1 MTEHDKMK
9 EERKFQL
16 ESHLHE
22 KYGDNFNSHVGAFV
36 TVLGII
42 FVMFT
47 ALGYLY
53 AHSSVESWDSFAT
66 DEFSYTMHHYFLLS
80 ILVSGVLFFV
90 SCLCSM
96 FSFMERRD
104 QCINM
109 LLRNEYGVSTG
120 YESPLTLTIENF
132 MPEFY
137 KLFFVMLQVS
147 QWVVIAMTLLK
158 IGCYWS
164 AVDEE
169 RWTWWLILPLFSV
182 VMAVVMIFMSRKSRS
197 KYYDDLEKYKEKLL
211 KDWGGSV
218 QSYEL

>member
-66 DEFSYTMHHYFLLS
+66 DEASYTMHHYFLLS
-80 ILVSGVLFFV
+80 ILVSGVLFF
-90 SCLCSM
+90 CL
-96 FSFMERRD
+96 
-104 QCINM
+104 
-109 LLRNEYGVSTG
+109 
-120 YESPLTLTIENF
+120 
-132 MPEFY
+132 
-137 KLFFVMLQVS
+137 LFVFHVQFHGT
-147 QWVVIAMTLLK
+147 Q
-158 IGCYWS
+158 
-164 AVDEE
+164 
-169 RWTWWLILPLFSV
+169 
-182 VMAVVMIFMSRKSRS
+182 
-197 KYYDDLEKYKEKLL
+197 
-211 KDWGGSV
+211 GSV
-218 QSYEL
+218 YKYAFAQRIWS